1 MQDAGGR
8 TRAAVMRAAL
18 LFAAVGLTGAQA
30 APDDAP
36 APDWARMASAQALS
50 PARAAPGDLV
60 REWTG
65 PDGRP
70 VRLVVRLPQPR
81 AGELSVSPPPAGQ
94 DARPVLEAAL
104 DELRRRGLGRLR
116 LQPGSYVFRST
127 AQGGHWLLQGLQDVD
142 IDARGARLVF
152 SADAPG
158 IVLGTSQRVRLR
170 GATLAY
176 QLPTSALAVLRERD
190 GRRELV
196 LDDGVPVDDTTRLF
210 YLTEYDRASRLWV
223 KGGTRLILPPGA
235 AAPLQ
240 RVQGQVFSSSALASL
255 RPGASY
261 AVFRQWYGG
270 AAFKIDDQPG
280 PQQAEDIVLQDVT
293 VLNAPGM
300 GFLVYGLKRGFAL
313 LGSRVQPEPGS
324 AMPVSSNFDALHIQ
338 SGGGDLLIADNHFV
352 AQGDDG
358 INLNNP
364 VHPVVRIEDEGRSLV
379 LSTYSRFIRSGDRLA
394 FFGGDGRL
402 LGLADVTAP
411 PEPLGGLEHRVRL
424 SRAIEGLDTRSAV
437 RDLALL
443 ASRYLVER
451 NTVERCHCHGLLA
464 QLPNGLIRGNTFS
477 QLSYNAIRLL
487 TDVGPW
493 REGVG
498 AINVAVL
505 DNDIRDTGPDQAPA
519 MPWAAIA
526 AYGTG
531 RGGVVVDEPVNQFLD
546 IRGNR
551 IQRVQ
556 QGCITVASSRTVT
569 VADNECSASN
579 LNKRRADSL
588 SVQQASQVTLR
599 RNRLDGATRVD
610 RASAATVDAAG
621 ER

>member
-1 MQDAGGR
+1 MQY
-8 TRAAVMRAAL
+8 TRWRASWRVAL
-18 LFAAVGLTGAQA
+18 LIGLAGAAHAADPAESADTATDWATLAAAQA
-30 APDDAP
+30 
-36 APDWARMASAQALS
+36 QS
-50 PARAAPGDLV
+50 PVRAAPGDLV
-60 REWTG
+60 RDWTG
-65 PDGRP
+65 PDGRA
-70 VRLVVRLPQPR
+70 VRVVVRLPQPR
-81 AGELSVSPPPAGQ
+81 PGELSVSPPPPAQ
-94 DARPVLEAAL
+94 DARPVLDAAL
-104 DELRRRGLGRLR
+104 AEVRRRGLGRLK
-116 LQPGSYVFRST
+116 LQPGTYVLRSAT
-127 AQGGHWLLQGLQDVD
+127 PGGHWLLQGLQDLD
-142 IDARGARLVF
+142 IDARGAHLVF
-152 SADAPG
+152 TANAPG
-158 IVLGTSQRVRLR
+158 VVVSTSQRVRLS
-170 GATLAY
+170 GATLSY
-176 QLPTSALAVLRERD
+176 QLLTSSLARLRQQD

-196 LDDGVPVDDTTRLF
+196 LDEGVPVTDDTRLF
-210 YLTEYDRASRLWV
+210 YLTEYDRAARQWV

-235 AAPLQ
+235 PAPLR
-240 RVQGQVFSSSALASL
+240 RVQGQVYTSPALDSL
-255 RPGASY
+255 RLDSSY
-261 AVFRQWYGG
+261 AVFHQWYGG

-280 PQQAEDIVLQDVT
+280 PQQAEDVVVQDVT
-293 VLNAPGM
+293 VQNAPGM

-313 LGSRVQPEPGS
+313 LGSRVMPAPDS

-364 VHPVVRIEDEGRSLV
+364 VHPVVRIEDQGRSLV
-379 LSTYSRFIRSGDRLA
+379 LSTYARFIRRGDRLA
-394 FFGGDGRL
+394 FFAGDGRL
-402 LGLADVTAP
+402 LGLADVTAV
-411 PEPLGGLEHRVRL
+411 PEPLGGLDYRVRL

-443 ASRYLVER
+443 ASRYVVER

-464 QLPNGLIRGNTFS
+464 QLPNGLIRNNTFS
-477 QLSYNAIRLL
+477 QLAYNAVRLL

-498 AINVAVL
+498 AINVAVR

-526 AYGTG
+526 VYGTG
-531 RGGVVVDEPVNQFLD
+531 RGGAVVDEPVNQFIE

-556 QGCITVASSRTVT
+556 QGCITVASARAVT

-579 LNKRRADSL
+579 LNKRRANSL

-599 RNRLDGATRVD
+599 RNRLDGATQVD
-610 RASAATVDAAG
+610 RASASSVDAAG
-621 ER
+621 DR